1 MRRWSLD
8 PVAWPSGHRAAL
20 EAVGRAAATRTK
32 LLSVYGQWLGYLH
45 QQGHPLDTAP
55 TRDGVQGFRT
65 DTAARTTDGTALDYL
80 ALLLQ
85 AVERLYPE
93 TDWLWL
99 DRLIDGERR
108 SRRPRP
114 PRQDRPPKR
123 STNQCLRLDDWPS
136 ILRQAWLAAQRRAP
150 TRYADNVGVAA
161 HWSPAFRRR
170 IETAIGLLLAFQRR
184 IGRSGAIDAHLV
196 EAFVTDLKGRML
208 APWSV
213 HSHIE
218 AVRIAAVCV
227 IDPRCDWDWL
237 TGVERRLRAEAKC
250 APGAKRKAARRVS
263 LQTLA
268 ALGYALLNEARSAP
282 HWGANEAVRFRD
294 GLMILI
300 LAYRALRR
308 ANLLA
313 LQIGTT
319 LILDAKGAR
328 VQFAAAMMKGRRSY
342 GVRIDPLRPLIDEYL
357 RDWRPRLGVPPEE
370 PMFWAARRGAPLSA
384 SAWSTRIGD
393 LIKKRLGVR
402 ISPHFFR
409 DRLATT
415 LVEDRPTDGAA
426 LGTVMLAHRDGG
438 VTDRHYR
445 AYAESLAAQGAVE
458 LVLGG
463 YADDDDLMNAF
474 GGSRL

>member
-1 MRRWSLD
+1 M
-8 PVAWPSGHRAAL
+8 
-20 EAVGRAAATRTK
+20 
-32 LLSVYGQWLGYLH
+32 SVYGQWLGYLH
-45 QQGHPLDTAP
+45 RQGHPLDTAP

-114 PRQDRPPKR
+114 PRQAQPPTR

-136 ILRQAWLAAQRRAP
+136 TLRQAWLAAQRRAP
-150 TRYADNVGVAA
+150 TRYADNDGVAA

-170 IETAIGLLLAFQRR
+170 IETALGMLLACQRR
-184 IGRSGAIDAHLV
+184 DGRSSAIDAGLIDV
-196 EAFVTDLKGRML
+196 FIADLRSRML

-213 HSHIE
+213 HSHVE
-218 AVRIAAVCV
+218 ALRIAAVCV
-227 IDPRCDWDWL
+227 IDPRRDWGWL
-237 TGVERRLRAEAKC
+237 TGVERRLRVEAMR

-282 HWGANEAVRFRD
+282 HWGPNEAVRFRD
-294 GLMILI
+294 GLMILV
-300 LAYRALRR
+300 LTYRALRR

-313 LQIGTT
+313 LRIGTT
-319 LILDAKGAR
+319 LILDARGAR
-328 VQFAAAMMKGRRSY
+328 VQFAAAAMKGRRSF

-357 RDWRPRLGVPPEE
+357 RDWRPRLGVPSEE
-370 PMFWAARRGAPLSA
+370 PMLWAARRGAPLSA
-384 SAWSTRIGD
+384 SACSTRIGD
-393 LIKKRLGVR
+393 LIEKRLGVR

-426 LGTVMLAHRDGG
+426 LGTTMLAHRDGG

-445 AYAESLAAQGAVE
+445 AYAESLVAQEAVE

-463 YADDDDLMNAF
+463 YADDDDLMGAL
-474 GGSRL
+474 GGTKNQDDAAGVLGLGR